1 MSVSYEAA
9 TLFGRISP
17 TNMVFFPRFRINLKP
32 LIPEGMGDVD
42 AKKVLKAVQKEILK
56 SLQDEIQDQAFSHRA
71 KAALA
76 KGMTTKMGPNS
87 LTVIATHPAFL
98 PLIDGQKRQQMTWL
112 TKAKTPIPIILDN
125 GELIFRNATPHSM
138 NRGRWYHPGRQS
150 TTVIEKARDH
160 TREVIKKRLAKELQR
175 RLGKAMRGGR

>member
-1 MSVSYEAA
+1 
-9 TLFGRISP
+9 
-17 TNMVFFPRFRINLKP
+17 MVFFPRFRINLKP
-32 LIPEGMGDVD
+32 LIPEGMDEVD

-56 SLQDEIQDQAFSHRA
+56 SLRDEIQDQAFSHKA

-98 PLIDGQKRQQMTWL
+98 PLLDGQKRQQMTWL
-112 TKAKTPIPIILDN
+112 TKAKTPIPIILDS

-138 NRGRWYHPGRQS
+138 DRGRWYHPGRQP

-160 TREVIKKRLAKELQR
+160 TREVVKKRLAKELQR
-175 RLGKAMRGGR
+175 RLSKSVRGGR